1 MDTPLASLS
10 LTHVHY
16 NPEDPLSLVSAYLAL
31 IPQALCVSYATLV
44 WASREMEVVLM
55 FAGQLACEGLNFA
68 LKRIIK
74 EERPRDPDIVS
85 LEMFGKGYGMPS
97 SHAQFMTFFAVYLSL
112 FLLLRHTPSYASAY
126 PYCDFILRGALTVGL
141 CAGAVAVSASRVYLN
156 YHTPRQVLA
165 GCGAGFVCACGW
177 FVITGL
183 LRRLGWIDWAADMTV
198 SRLLRVRD
206 LLVSED
212 LAEAGW
218 QRWETLRL
226 KQRVSEARKSD

>member
-1 MDTPLASLS
+1 
-10 LTHVHY
+10 
-16 NPEDPLSLVSAYLAL
+16 
-31 IPQALCVSYATLV
+31 
-44 WASREMEVVLM
+44 MEVVLM

-74 EERPRDPDIVS
+74 EERPRGESGPVWNISYNQTLVGYGRHIDPDIVS

-183 LRRLGWIDWAADMTV
+183 LRRLGWIDWAADMTL